1 MSEENVEIVR
11 RAVEAFNK
19 GGLEAAG
26 EFFADDVEFHEPPE
40 QPAPRVAR
48 GPDEVRE
55 MWGEF
60 ESAWA
65 EHRSEP
71 EEMRAVGENRVL
83 LLSVEHFRGRDGVDV
98 SAPWGAVLT
107 IRDGKIARWQAFW
120 DRRKALEAAGL
131 SE

>member
-11 RAVEAFNK
+11 RAVEAFNE
-19 GGLEAAG
+19 GGLEAVG
-26 EFFADDVEFHEPPE
+26 EFVTDDVEFHEPPE

-48 GPDEVRE
+48 GRDAVLE

-65 EHRSEP
+65 AHRSEP
-71 EEMRAVGENRVL
+71 EDIRAVREDKVL
-83 LLSVEHFRGRDGVDV
+83 MLSVEHFRGRDGMDV
-98 SAPWGAVLT
+98 SSPWGAVFT
-107 IRDGKIARWQAFW
+107 IRDEKIVRWQAFW
-120 DRRKALEAAGL
+120 DRKKAFEAAGL